1 MAAAIALVFLLLYFS
16 VEGGQAKRPIYQSPT
31 IVLIGP
37 IGGGKSS
44 LGNALLGCDP
54 RNSSCFFPAFPVC
67 KDAEVDSCTKE
78 TTAATA
84 KWLGK
89 GEDIKVSV

>member
-1 MAAAIALVFLLLYFS
+1 MAAAIAHVFLLLYFS
-16 VEGGQAKRPIYQSPT
+16 VEGGQAQLPLTPT

-37 IGGGKSS
+37 IDSGKSS

-67 KDAEVDSCTKE
+67 KDSEVDSCTKE